1 MQQSFSDEQESNGV
15 HLIDTDKLT
24 TEFIPINTRRFIT
37 IQGDNVPENFDQ
49 LVKEGNF
56 IRFIGTPQDAKA
68 LSLDKTLEDS
78 NIEVQVQKEY
88 TVEKRIDSDVS
99 DDPLTIASTYAKQ
112 YSPESENEIL
122 ECLKD
127 SLSR

>member
-49 LVKEGNF
+49 LVEEGNF

-88 TVEKRIDSDVS
+88 MVEKRIDSDVY

-112 YSPESENEIL
+112 YSPESEQEIL
-122 ECLKD
+122 ECLKEV
-127 SLSR
+127 L

>member
-49 LVKEGNF
+49 LVEEGNF

-88 TVEKRIDSDVS
+88 MVEKRIDSDVS

-112 YSPESENEIL
+112 YSPESEQEIL
-122 ECLKD
+122 ECLKEV
-127 SLSR
+127 L

>member
-1 MQQSFSDEQESNGV
+1 MQQSFSDEQEANGV

-37 IQGDNVPENFDQ
+37 IQGDSIPENFDQ
-49 LVKEGNF
+49 LVEEGNF

-88 TVEKRIDSDVS
+88 MVEKRIDSDVS

-112 YSPESENEIL
+112 YSPESEQEIL
-122 ECLKD
+122 ECLKEV
-127 SLSR
+127 L